1 MSKREGSNTRLRES
15 SLTSSQNQIEIL
27 PIEIVLSTLT
37 THPATPKLY
46 LLNPYITHNSSY
58 TYKTADIHIQQL
70 SRTHIAAHIHVQK
83 KERNKKKKI
92 YSTTTKYLQQLLKMH
107 PANGIITLN
116 SNRVHKWGSPFLLHY
131 YTLNILLL

>member
-70 SRTHIAAHIHVQK
+70 KNPYSSSHTCTK
-83 KERNKKKKI
+83 KREKQEKKI
-92 YSTTTKYLQQLLKMH
+92 YSTATKYLQRLLKMH

>member
-46 LLNPYITHNSSY
+46 LLNAYITHNSSY
-58 TYKTADIHIQQL
+58 TYKTADIRIQQL

-83 KERNKKKKI
+83 KERNKKKKYVF
-92 YSTTTKYLQQLLKMH
+92 YSYKIPPAAPKNASSKWDNH
-107 PANGIITLN
+107 P
-116 SNRVHKWGSPFLLHY
+116 
-131 YTLNILLL
+131 